1 MHAFTVG
8 FGLGFFVALQLGPLS
23 LYLIRSTLRNGWE
36 VGLAIAAGIAVIDL
50 AYATLG
56 AAGAAPLLAIGPLDV
71 ILGLVGAAVLVLL
84 GARTLWSAFRIRLGE
99 SAEPVSPR
107 RGFLTALSA
116 TASNPLTIASW
127 AAIFSAA
134 SAAGAAGSVPSA
146 VLLIAGVG
154 AWSSAASER
163 AASRR
168 DSAARVW
175 SSATPRSV
183 WAWVRSIH
191 ATPLS
196 TNAVARAIE
205 TAAMSRRWRLFACVR
220 DGPG

>member
-50 AYATLG
+50 AYASLG

-71 ILGLVGAAVLVLL
+71 ILGLLGAAVLILL
-84 GARTLWSAFRIRLGE
+84 GARTLRNAFRIRLGDG
-99 SAEPVSPR
+99 AEPVSPR

-134 SAAGAAGSVPSA
+134 SAAGAADSIPGA
-146 VLLIAGVG
+146 VLLILGVG
-154 AWSSAASER
+154 IGSLTWDVTLATGTALVGR
-163 AASRR
+163 AAGERLL
-168 DSAARVW
+168 RVVDLV
-175 SSATPRSV
+175 AGIGLIVFGVLLAHSV
-183 WAWVRSIH
+183 
-191 ATPLS
+191 LS
-196 TNAVARAIE
+196 
-205 TAAMSRRWRLFACVR
+205 
-220 DGPG
+220 D

>member
-71 ILGLVGAAVLVLL
+71 ILGLLGATVLVLL

-99 SAEPVSPR
+99 GAEPVSPR

-134 SAAGAAGSVPSA
+134 SAAGAAGSIPSA

-154 AWSSAASER
+154 LGSLTWDVTLASGTALAGR
-163 AASRR
+163 AAGERLL
-168 DSAARVW
+168 RVVDLV
-175 SSATPRSV
+175 AGIGLICFGAVLAYSV
-183 WAWVRSIH
+183 
-191 ATPLS
+191 LS
-196 TNAVARAIE
+196 N
-205 TAAMSRRWRLFACVR
+205 
-220 DGPG
+220 

>member
-1 MHAFTVG
+1 VHAFVVG

-23 LYLIRSTLRNGWE
+23 LYLIRSTLRNGWK
-36 VGLAIAAGIAVIDL
+36 VGLAIASGIAVIDL

-71 ILGLVGAAVLVLL
+71 ILGLLGAAVLVVL
-84 GARTLWSAFRIRLGE
+84 GARTLRSAFRIRLGE
-99 SAEPVSPR
+99 GAEPVSPR

-146 VLLIAGVG
+146 ALLIAGVG
-154 AWSSAASER
+154 LGSLTWDVTLATGTALVGR
-163 AASRR
+163 AAGERLL
-168 DSAARVW
+168 RVVDLV
-175 SSATPRSV
+175 AGIGLIAFGVALAYSV
-183 WAWVRSIH
+183 
-191 ATPLS
+191 LS
-196 TNAVARAIE
+196 N
-205 TAAMSRRWRLFACVR
+205 
-220 DGPG
+220 

>member
-1 MHAFTVG
+1 MHAFSVG

-36 VGLAIAAGIAVIDL
+36 VGLAIASGIAFIDL
-50 AYATLG
+50 VYATLG

-71 ILGLVGAAVLVLL
+71 ILGLLGAAVLVVL

-99 SAEPVSPR
+99 GAEPISPR

-134 SAAGAAGSVPSA
+134 SAVGAAGSVPSA
-146 VLLIAGVG
+146 ALLIAGVG
-154 AWSSAASER
+154 LGSLTWDVTLATGTALVGR
-163 AASRR
+163 AAGQRLLR
-168 DSAARVW
+168 VVDLVAGVGLICFGAAL
-175 SSATPRSV
+175 AYSV
-183 WAWVRSIH
+183 
-191 ATPLS
+191 LS
-196 TNAVARAIE
+196 N
-205 TAAMSRRWRLFACVR
+205 
-220 DGPG
+220 

>member
-50 AYATLG
+50 AYAALG

-71 ILGLVGAAVLVLL
+71 ILGLLGAAVLVLL

-99 SAEPVSPR
+99 GAEPVSPR

-154 AWSSAASER
+154 LGSLTWDVTLASGTALVGR
-163 AASRR
+163 AAGERLLR
-168 DSAARVW
+168 VVDLVAGIGLICFGAAL
-175 SSATPRSV
+175 AYSV
-183 WAWVRSIH
+183 
-191 ATPLS
+191 LS
-196 TNAVARAIE
+196 N
-205 TAAMSRRWRLFACVR
+205 
-220 DGPG
+220 

>member
-23 LYLIRSTLRNGWE
+23 LYLIRSTLRNGWA

-56 AAGAAPLLAIGPLDV
+56 AAGAAPLLAIGPLDT
-71 ILGLVGAAVLVLL
+71 ILGLLGASVLVLL
-84 GARTLWSAFRIRLGE
+84 GVRTLWSSFVIRLGD
-99 SAEPVSPR
+99 AVEPVNPK

-134 SAAGAAGSVPSA
+134 SAAGAADSVPSA
-146 VLLIAGVG
+146 LLLIVGVG
-154 AWSSAASER
+154 IGSLTWDVTLATGTALVGR
-163 AASRR
+163 AAGERLL
-168 DSAARVW
+168 RVVDLV
-175 SSATPRSV
+175 AGIGLIGFGVALAYSV
-183 WAWVRSIH
+183 
-191 ATPLS
+191 LS
-196 TNAVARAIE
+196 N
-205 TAAMSRRWRLFACVR
+205 
-220 DGPG
+220 

>member
-1 MHAFTVG
+1 VHAFSVG

-36 VGLAIAAGIAVIDL
+36 VGLAIASGIAVIDL

-71 ILGLVGAAVLVLL
+71 ILGLLGAAVLVLL

-99 SAEPVSPR
+99 GAEPVSPR

-146 VLLIAGVG
+146 ALLIAGVG
-154 AWSSAASER
+154 LGSLTWDVTLATGTALVGR
-163 AASRR
+163 AAGERLL
-168 DSAARVW
+168 RVVDLV
-175 SSATPRSV
+175 AGIGLIGFGVALAYSV
-183 WAWVRSIH
+183 
-191 ATPLS
+191 LS
-196 TNAVARAIE
+196 N
-205 TAAMSRRWRLFACVR
+205 
-220 DGPG
+220 

>member
-50 AYATLG
+50 AYAALG

-71 ILGLVGAAVLVLL
+71 ILGLLGASVLVLL
-84 GARTLWSAFRIRLGE
+84 GARTLWSAFWIRLGE
-99 SAEPVSPR
+99 PAEPVSPK

-134 SAAGAAGSVPSA
+134 SAAGAADSVPSA
-146 VLLIAGVG
+146 ALLIVGVGLGSLTWDVALAAGTALVGRAAGERFLRAVDLVAGVG
-154 AWSSAASER
+154 LISFGAVLAY
-163 AASRR
+163 
-168 DSAARVW
+168 
-175 SSATPRSV
+175 SV
-183 WAWVRSIH
+183 
-191 ATPLS
+191 LS
-196 TNAVARAIE
+196 N
-205 TAAMSRRWRLFACVR
+205 
-220 DGPG
+220 

>member
-1 MHAFTVG
+1 VHAFTVG

-23 LYLIRSTLRNGWE
+23 LYVIRSTLRNGWE

-71 ILGLVGAAVLVLL
+71 ILGLLGAAVLVLL
-84 GARTLWSAFRIRLGE
+84 GARTLWSAFRIRLGAG
-99 SAEPVSPR
+99 AEPVSPR

-154 AWSSAASER
+154 LGSLTWDVTLASGTALVGR
-163 AASRR
+163 AAGERLLR
-168 DSAARVW
+168 VVDLVAGIGLICFGAAL
-175 SSATPRSV
+175 AYSV
-183 WAWVRSIH
+183 
-191 ATPLS
+191 LS
-196 TNAVARAIE
+196 N
-205 TAAMSRRWRLFACVR
+205 
-220 DGPG
+220 

>member
-1 MHAFTVG
+1 VHGFTVG

-23 LYLIRSTLRNGWE
+23 LYLIRSTLRNGWA

-71 ILGLVGAAVLVLL
+71 VLGLLGAAVLVLL

-99 SAEPVSPR
+99 GAQPVSPR

-116 TASNPLTIASW
+116 TAANPLTIASW

-154 AWSSAASER
+154 LGSLTWDVTLASGTALVGR
-163 AASRR
+163 AAGERLLR
-168 DSAARVW
+168 VVDLVAGIGLICFGAAL
-175 SSATPRSV
+175 AYSV
-183 WAWVRSIH
+183 
-191 ATPLS
+191 LS
-196 TNAVARAIE
+196 N
-205 TAAMSRRWRLFACVR
+205 
-220 DGPG
+220 

>member
-23 LYLIRSTLRNGWE
+23 LYLIRSTLRNGWA

-71 ILGLVGAAVLVLL
+71 ILGLLGAAVLVLL

-99 SAEPVSPR
+99 GAQPVSPR

-154 AWSSAASER
+154 LGSLTWDVTLASGTALVGR
-163 AASRR
+163 AAGERLLR
-168 DSAARVW
+168 VVDLVAGIGLICFGAAL
-175 SSATPRSV
+175 AYSV
-183 WAWVRSIH
+183 
-191 ATPLS
+191 LS
-196 TNAVARAIE
+196 N
-205 TAAMSRRWRLFACVR
+205 
-220 DGPG
+220 

>member
-23 LYLIRSTLRNGWE
+23 LYLIRSTLRNGWQ

-50 AYATLG
+50 AYAALG
-56 AAGAAPLLAIGPLDV
+56 AAGAAPLLATGHLDV
-71 ILGLVGAAVLVLL
+71 VLGLLGASVLVLL

-99 SAEPVSPR
+99 SAEPVSPK

-146 VLLIAGVG
+146 ALLIAGVG
-154 AWSSAASER
+154 LGSLTWDVGLATGTAFVGR
-163 AASRR
+163 AAGERLL
-168 DSAARVW
+168 RVVDLV
-175 SSATPRSV
+175 AGIGLIGFGVVLAFSV
-183 WAWVRSIH
+183 L
-191 ATPLS
+191 T
-196 TNAVARAIE
+196 
-205 TAAMSRRWRLFACVR
+205 
-220 DGPG
+220 D

>member
-71 ILGLVGAAVLVLL
+71 ILGLLGATVLVLL

-99 SAEPVSPR
+99 GAEPVSPR

-154 AWSSAASER
+154 LGSLTWDVTLASGTALAGR
-163 AASRR
+163 AAGERLL
-168 DSAARVW
+168 RVVDLV
-175 SSATPRSV
+175 AGIGLICFGAVLAYSV
-183 WAWVRSIH
+183 
-191 ATPLS
+191 LS
-196 TNAVARAIE
+196 N
-205 TAAMSRRWRLFACVR
+205 
-220 DGPG
+220 

>member
-23 LYLIRSTLRNGWE
+23 LYLIRSTLRSGFV
-36 VGLAIAAGIAVIDL
+36 VGLAIAAGIAAIDL
-50 AYATLG
+50 AYSALG

-99 SAEPVSPR
+99 DAEPVSPR

-134 SAAGAAGSVPSA
+134 SAAGAAGSVGRA
-146 VLLIAGVG
+146 VLLVVGVG
-154 AWSSAASER
+154 VGSLTWDVTLAGGTALVGR
-163 AASRR
+163 AAGERLLR
-168 DSAARVW
+168 VVDLVAGIGLICFGAAL
-175 SSATPRSV
+175 AYSV
-183 WAWVRSIH
+183 
-191 ATPLS
+191 LS
-196 TNAVARAIE
+196 N
-205 TAAMSRRWRLFACVR
+205 
-220 DGPG
+220 